1 MLNSE
6 DMYEINEAKEKT
18 RRGFFLGLLS
28 GAVVSTVLG
37 KSQTAK
43 ADIYGGD
50 TASMTTFFIWV
61 KSEYLIIAPYL
72 KTIKDNYDAVKGYVK
87 DFNDFV
93 TQFNT
98 AMGWLLD
105 LRTFLTQPQQNIFYM
120 QYRQMVE
127 YYDSIMKQKNNDLL
141 TFRLHH
147 FNPVMIE
154 KIDSTT
160 AQIENLFNRARAI
173 VSKNMHSKKED
184 GINPVD
190 TSIFSQ
196 FSQGNEEEIN
206 TNIRKTKKGRTVIRM
221 SNDNAKYIQAI
232 SNLQGIRESI
242 KKIKNEILPK
252 YMEKNKTKKSSM
264 EVYNEMIT
272 PKILETLLLQTSINI
287 EMYQKYND
295 LLMILS
301 NEAPLISDN
310 EKLVTRNEIKELLK
324 QIKEDGS
331 EIEKSFIS

>member
-1 MLNSE
+1 MLNNE
-6 DMYEINEAKEKT
+6 DIHEINEAKEKT

-50 TASMTTFFIWV
+50 TASMTTFFVWV

-72 KTIKDNYDAVKGYVK
+72 KAIKENYDAVKGYVK

-98 AMGWLLD
+98 AMTWLLD

-127 YYDSIMKQKNNDLL
+127 YYDSIMSQKNNDLL

-147 FNPVMIE
+147 FNPVMIA

-160 AQIENLFNRARAI
+160 AQIENLYSRAKSIIA
-173 VSKNMHSKKED
+173 KNMQTKKDSKGNNNSD
-184 GINPVD
+184 SD
-190 TSIFSQ
+190 TSIFFQS
-196 FSQGNEEEIN
+196 SEEEIN
-206 TNIRKTKKGRTVIRM
+206 TNIRKTKKGRSLIRV

-232 SNLQGIRESI
+232 SNLQGIRDSI
-242 KKIKNEILPK
+242 KVIKSEILPE
-252 YMEKNKTKKSSM
+252 YMSKNKTKKSAM

-272 PKILETLLLQTSINI
+272 PKILDTLLLQTSINI

-301 NEAPLISDN
+301 NEAPLISEN
-310 EKLVTRNEIKELLK
+310 EKLVTKKEIKELLK
-324 QIKEDGS
+324 QIKENGS
-331 EIEKSFIS
+331 ELENSYLT